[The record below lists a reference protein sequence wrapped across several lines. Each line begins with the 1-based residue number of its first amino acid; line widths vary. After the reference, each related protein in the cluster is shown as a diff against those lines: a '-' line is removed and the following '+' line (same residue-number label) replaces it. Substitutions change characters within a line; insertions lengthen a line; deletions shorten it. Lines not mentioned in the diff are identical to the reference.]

1 MNTYDVVVFGSI
13 NLDVVT
19 HVKDYP
25 HYGDSVLA
33 KKIETIPGGKGANQA
48 ITVAKQGS
56 QMLFISSVGK
66 IALES
71 KCCRIYKAMALVLIR
86 FS

>member
-33 KKIETIPGGKGANQA
+33 KRLKRFLEEKGQ
-48 ITVAKQGS
+48 IKR
-56 QMLFISSVGK
+56 L
-66 IALES
+66 L
-71 KCCRIYKAMALVLIR
+71 
-86 FS
+86 